1 MTFSRTLTRPGPLAR
16 RICLTVTP
24 AAQRVH
30 AQQCSFLFC
39 KIGTCGTRRSHAA
52 MFIFFL
58 HRRPRHEE
66 FTHYASIYIISSTL
80 TLAAR
85 RVYAQQCSYFF
96 SNTDTCGTR
105 MSHTSIFNIC
115 LTLRHYAAGGG
126 RFWKG
131 QHLLLHCFARK
142 ICFPWSMGIKIHIK
156 IALLLERCQKHICI
170 YNTSRVIMQILCEFL
185 FPCSIRSIFWS
196 VVPWVP
202 ARRNARSYWINQQSK
217 VE

>member
-16 RICLTVTP
+16 RICPTVTP

-105 MSHTSIFNIC
+105 RSHTSIFNIC
-115 LTLRHYAAGGG
+115 LTPLCRRGGVDFERATIFCCVVLQEKYA
-126 RFWKG
+126 F
-131 QHLLLHCFARK
+131 HVAREST
-142 ICFPWSMGIKIHIK
+142 F
-156 IALLLERCQKHICI
+156 
-170 YNTSRVIMQILCEFL
+170 T
-185 FPCSIRSIFWS
+185 
-196 VVPWVP
+196 
-202 ARRNARSYWINQQSK
+202 
-217 VE
+217 

>member
-1 MTFSRTLTRPGPLAR
+1 
-16 RICLTVTP
+16 
-24 AAQRVH
+24 
-30 AQQCSFLFC
+30 
-39 KIGTCGTRRSHAA
+39 

-105 MSHTSIFNIC
+105 RSHTSIFNIC

-126 RFWKG
+126 AILKG
-131 QHLLLHCFARK
+131 PPFFAALFCKKNMLPMEHGNQNSHKDGIISLEILQMHMCFSHL
-142 ICFPWSMGIKIHIK
+142 
-156 IALLLERCQKHICI
+156 
-170 YNTSRVIMQILCEFL
+170 
-185 FPCSIRSIFWS
+185 PCNNNNNEI
-196 VVPWVP
+196 VM
-202 ARRNARSYWINQQSK
+202 
-217 VE
+217 